1 MNKPRILYLHH
12 VKDFSSNSAYLS
24 DDFILANKSL
34 FGAQEMDSL
43 AGYRLLKRDYRVFRL
58 QISTNLSAIQLLSPD
73 GQCLKHI
80 EIRIPRSLHSKMNY
94 NYAKT
99 FVRFLDTSFA
109 MYSDPVL
116 RKSIEQIIHE
126 FDISFIWSDTQFYSP
141 FLPKQ
146 SRVIIRS
153 VNFEPLH
160 VLREDPSPLRIL
172 RAAGKIWSEKK
183 TSSDKHVVAIS
194 PRDAYLYSKLVHREV
209 RHLPLRQLGF
219 LLEQSPNWTQF
230 SNPEYPPFVYFAGS
244 NFDVKHNRDNLVNLI
259 NYVAPALALLNP
271 EILLL
276 VFGHRFP
283 ADLRIPFN
291 VKRMYFRDDFQALTS
306 RALASLVPNKGGA
319 GMQSKI
325 FEPLC
330 RGIPLIAN
338 SEATAGYPFNPDD
351 HFWKGDS
358 VEDIINSLRTI
369 IDYPNTAALKA
380 ANSKYLAKSLFGVK
394 VLRGEIADIF
404 ENYSDK
410 ISRNAII

>member
-34 FGAQEMDSL
+34 FGAQEMDSW
-43 AGYRLLKRDYRVFRL
+43 AGYRLLKRDYCVFRL
-58 QISTNLSAIQLLSPD
+58 QISTNLSAIQLFSPD
-73 GQCLKHI
+73 GQCLKSI
-80 EIRIPRSLHSKMNY
+80 EIRIPSSLRSKIDY

-116 RKSIEQIIHE
+116 RDGIEQIVNE
-126 FDISFIWSDTQFYSP
+126 FNISFIWSDTQFYSP
-141 FLPKQ
+141 FLPTKSQ
-146 SRVIIRS
+146 VIIRS

-160 VLREDPSPLRIL
+160 VLREDPSPLRFL
-172 RAAGKIWSEKK
+172 RAAGKIWSERK
-183 TSSDKHVVAIS
+183 TSRGKHIVAIS
-194 PRDAYLYSKLVHREV
+194 PRDACLYSKLVNRQV
-209 RHLPLRQLGF
+209 KHLPLRQLGF

-259 NYVAPALALLNP
+259 NNIAPALALLNP

-283 ADLRIPFN
+283 SDLRIPLN
-291 VKRMYFRDDFQALTS
+291 VKRMYFRDDFQALKS
-306 RALASLVPNKGGA
+306 HALASLVPSKGGA

-330 RGIPLIAN
+330 SGIPLIAN
-338 SEATAGYPFNPDD
+338 SEAIAGYPFDSDN
-351 HFWKGDS
+351 HFWRGDS
-358 VEDIINSLRTI
+358 VEEIINSLRTI
-369 IDYPNTAALKA
+369 IDYPKTVASKA
-380 ANSKYLAKSLFGVK
+380 ENAKNLAKSLFGVEI
-394 VLRGEIADIF
+394 LRGELAEIF
-404 ENYSDK
+404 KTTQIEF
-410 ISRNAII
+410 

>member
-12 VKDFSSNSAYLS
+12 VKNFSSNSAYLS
-24 DDFILANKSL
+24 DDFIAANNFL
-34 FGAQEMDSL
+34 FGAQEMDSW
-43 AGYRLLKRDYRVFRL
+43 AGYRLLKRDYHVFRL

-73 GQCLKHI
+73 GKCLKSI
-80 EIRIPRSLHSKMNY
+80 EIRIPSSLRGKMNY
-94 NYAKT
+94 NWAKT
-99 FVRFLDTSFA
+99 FFRFLDTSFA

-116 RKSIEQIIHE
+116 RNSIEQIINE

-141 FLPKQ
+141 FLPNQ
-146 SRVIIRS
+146 SRVVIRS

-160 VLREDPSPLRIL
+160 VLREDPSPLRFL

-183 TSSDKHVVAIS
+183 TQSDKHVVAIS

-230 SNPEYPPFVYFAGS
+230 SNPKYPPFVYFAGS
-244 NFDVKHNRDNLVNLI
+244 NFDVKHNRENLGDLI
-259 NYVAPALALLNP
+259 NYVAPAVALLNP
-271 EILLL
+271 EIVIL

-380 ANSKYLAKSLFGVK
+380 ANSKNLAKSLFGVK
-394 VLRGEIADIF
+394 VLRGVIADIF